1 MFINNACFQNILIT
15 QNVNKTECEYA
26 VHALV
31 ILSFDCFNTTAF
43 LSRP

>member
-15 QNVNKTECEYA
+15 QNVNKTEYEYA

-31 ILSFDCFNTTAF
+31 ILSFD
-43 LSRP
+43 